1 MLLLQ
6 PGAFRGRDVG
16 GQRRALRGQPGRGQ
30 PGFGPPA
37 PPAASGRRGPE
48 PTQLRPGLPQPGC
61 VPPTPFMLAGG
72 CFFLAYSGL
81 EWLGEGGGGWKS
93 VLDSDRRGGE
103 GLLPEVMGEEA
114 CTRKGPPRA
123 QPALAPSLM
132 WGCPKAQP
140 GPRLCG
146 KRESRCRKAKLSV
159 LRQVC
164 SPPRFVMASSTLT
177 CL

>member
-1 MLLLQ
+1 MTWGGSGERCGDSRGGDNPASAPRLRPRHRGVAARSRLSCDRVCPS
-6 PGAFRGRDVG
+6 PGACPHPIHVGWGLLFSCLFWLGVVG
-16 GQRRALRGQPGRGQ
+16 GGR
-30 PGFGPPA
+30 
-37 PPAASGRRGPE
+37 
-48 PTQLRPGLPQPGC
+48 
-61 VPPTPFMLAGG
+61 
-72 CFFLAYSGL
+72 
-81 EWLGEGGGGWKS
+81 GGGGKS
-93 VLDSDRRGGE
+93 VLDSDRRDGE

-114 CTRKGPPRA
+114 CTPKGPPRA

-132 WGCPKAQP
+132 RGCPKAQP